1 MKTLFKNAKIYTSDT
16 DNLFTDAMLVEDG
29 KITAVGDDAISSASG
44 SNEVDLMGKTVIPGF
59 VDSHMHGLLLADY
72 SKQISCLPPEIGSIE
87 ELINVIS
94 EKEKDLD
101 PGQWIKGWGYDE
113 GKLEEG
119 RAPTRWDLDKGSS
132 DHPIFIAR
140 TCVHI
145 AAVNS
150 KALELA
156 GITKDTPD
164 PPGGHIVRDENGEPN
179 GILQENAR
187 NLVIDIMPKQSIE
200 EKVDD
205 LKDLGDLL
213 LSQGIVGFTD
223 LGSFDEGDVIDFYEA
238 AKEKGLKQEVAIY
251 YFWDKASETGEYT
264 VTPETMD
271 SKNQIHVQGLKLVSD
286 GSVSGHTAYVDVPYL
301 GTDDQGIYELDEELF
316 ESAIEFCKDNN
327 CQLAV
332 HAMGGLAIEKVVDR
346 VIKEKNWMKTSAPY
360 VRMEHIT
367 EPKEESIEKAALY
380 GIAFAMQPIFQ
391 YCEIESYLKNLGPE
405 RTKLCYPIRH
415 MLDKGVKLGLS
426 TDAPATSWAVPSDPW
441 PNLKAVVTRVAYDGT
456 DCGQNEAID
465 IETAIRLYTKESAE
479 ICGFKDLGMIAP
491 GYKASFAV
499 LSDDI
504 FTMDGMDLDKVKVL
518 ETYLNGV
525 LAYSQEN

>member
-1 MKTLFKNAKIYTSDT
+1 MKTLYRNAKIFTSND
-16 DNLFTDAMLVEDG
+16 DMPYADAMIVEDG
-29 KITAVGDDAISSASG
+29 IIKSIGKET
-44 SNEVDLMGKTVIPGF
+44 DLDIEGCESEDLNGLTVIPGLT
-59 VDSHMHGLLLADY
+59 DCHTHGLLLADY
-72 SKQISCLPPEIGSIE
+72 SKQISCLPPEISSIE
-87 ELINVIS
+87 ELIKVIS
-94 EKEKDLD
+94 ETAEDMG

-113 GKLEEG
+113 GKLLEG

-150 KALELA
+150 RALELA
-156 GITKDTPD
+156 GIDRNTPD

-187 NLVIDIMPKQSIE
+187 NLVIDIMPKQTIE
-200 EKVDD
+200 EKVGD

-213 LSQGIVGFTD
+213 LSQGITGFTD
-223 LGSFDEGDVIDFYEA
+223 LGSFDEGDVLDFYKA
-238 AKEKGLKQEVAIY
+238 AEETGLKQEVSIY

-264 VTPETMD
+264 INEQTMD
-271 SKNQIHVQGLKLVSD
+271 PANQIHVQGLKLVSD
-286 GSVSGHTAYVDVPYL
+286 GSISGHTAYVDVPYL
-301 GTDDQGIYELDEELF
+301 GTDDMGIYELDEDLF
-316 ESAIEFCKDNN
+316 KSAIEFCKENS

-346 VIKEKNWMKTSAPY
+346 VVQEKNWMKTSAPY

-367 EPKEESIEKAALY
+367 EPKEESIEKASLY

-415 MLDKGVKLGLS
+415 MLDKGVNIGLS

-441 PNLKAVVTRVAYDGT
+441 PNLKAAVTRVAYDGT
-456 DCGQNEAID
+456 DCGKNEAID
-465 IETAIRLYTKESAE
+465 IETAIRLYTKGSAE
-479 ICGFKDLGMIAP
+479 ICGFEKLGMLVP
-491 GYKASFAV
+491 GYKANFAV

-504 FTMDGMDLDKVKVL
+504 FEMAGEDLDTVKVL
-518 ETYLNGV
+518 RTYVKGE
-525 LAYSQEN
+525 LAYQR

>member
-1 MKTLFKNAKIYTSDT
+1 MKTLFRNAKIFTSDS
-16 DNLFTDAMLVEDG
+16 DMPYADAMIVNDG
-29 KITAVGDDAISSASG
+29 IITAIGKSPDFNSSDC
-44 SNEVDLMGKTVIPGF
+44 EIVDLEGNTVIPGF

-72 SKQISCLPPEIGSIE
+72 SKQISCLPPEISSIE
-87 ELINVIS
+87 ELVAAVS
-94 EKEKDLD
+94 RKAEDLA

-113 GKLEEG
+113 GKLLEG
-119 RAPTRWDLDKGSS
+119 RAPTRYDLDRGAP
-132 DHPIFIAR
+132 DNPVFLAR

-156 GITKDTPD
+156 GIDRNTPD

-187 NLVIDIMPKQSIE
+187 NLVIDIMPKQTVE

-223 LGSFDEGDVIDFYEA
+223 LGSFDSGDVLDYYKA
-238 AKEKGLKQEVAIY
+238 AVSKGLSQEVAIY
-251 YFWDKASETGEYT
+251 YFWDSIRNSGEYT
-264 VTPETMD
+264 VNPVTLDP
-271 SKNQIHVQGLKLVSD
+271 SNQIRIAGLKLVSD
-286 GSVSGHTAYVDVPYL
+286 GSISGHTAYVDVPYL
-301 GTDDQGIYELDEELF
+301 GTDDHGIYELDDELF
-316 ESAIEFCKDNN
+316 DSAIDFCKDNS

-332 HAMGGLAIEKVVDR
+332 HAMGALSIEKVLDR
-346 VIKEKNWMKTSAPY
+346 VTREENWMPNSVPY

-367 EPKEESIEKAALY
+367 EPLEASIEKAALY
-380 GIAFAMQPIFQ
+380 GIAFSIQPIFQ
-391 YCEIESYLKNLGPE
+391 YCEIESYLKNLGAE
-405 RTKLCYPIRH
+405 RTKLCYPIRR
-415 MLDKGVKLGLS
+415 MLNKGVKIGLS

-441 PNLKAVVTRVAYDGT
+441 PNLKAAVTRIAYDGT
-456 DCGQNEAID
+456 DCGENERID

-479 ICGFKDLGMIAP
+479 ICGFKDLGMLKP

-499 LSDDI
+499 LKDDI
-504 FTMDGMDLDKVKVL
+504 FEIEPDELDKVKVL
-518 ETYLNGV
+518 KTYIKGS
-525 LAYSQEN
+525 LAYSCEN